1 MHCYQL
7 YILTISLILC
17 FTIGY
22 QHQINA
28 KPIEDLITT
37 TFTTSLATTT
47 NETKSIYALLP
58 PYFQMQSLLMPFAFP
73 LPFPNNI

>member
-1 MHCYQL
+1 
-7 YILTISLILC
+7 
-17 FTIGY
+17 
-22 QHQINA
+22 
-28 KPIEDLITT
+28 T
-37 TFTTSLATTT
+37 TFTASLATTT